1 MTDAPAQTQFGW
13 HVIRVDDERAMK
25 FPPLE
30 EVKPQILQGLQRQA
44 VEKLITDLRGK
55 AKVE

>member
-1 MTDAPAQTQFGW
+1 VQTQFGW

-25 FPPLE
+25 FPSID
-30 EVKPQILQGLQRQA
+30 EVRPQIQQGLQRQA
-44 VEKLITDLRGK
+44 IEKQITDLRGK

>member
-1 MTDAPAQTQFGW
+1 
-13 HVIRVDDERAMK
+13 MK
-25 FPPLE
+25 FPSIE